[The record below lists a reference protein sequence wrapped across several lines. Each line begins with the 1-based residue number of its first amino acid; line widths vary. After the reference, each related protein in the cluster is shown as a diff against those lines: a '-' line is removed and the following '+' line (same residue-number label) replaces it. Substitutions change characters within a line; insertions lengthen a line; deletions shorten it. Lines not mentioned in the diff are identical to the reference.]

1 MPGLLTPA
9 VLEGLE
15 TTLGVAVVGV
25 CKPNLADLDADGT
38 FVFIL
43 EGGWIFDEAF
53 PCLDDLEPLLKSCI
67 TLEDSAWSLLRNS
80 GIIII
85 HTSHIFEG

>member
-53 PCLDDLEPLLKSCI
+53 P
-67 TLEDSAWSLLRNS
+67 A
-80 GIIII
+80 
-85 HTSHIFEG
+85 

>member
-25 CKPNLADLDADGT
+25 CKPNLADLDANGT

-67 TLEDSAWSLLRNS
+67 TLEDSACFL
-80 GIIII
+80 GVC
-85 HTSHIFEG
+85 